1 MIPACSKS
9 FCPTARFPKDGD
21 ESNVTNC
28 FPAVGLAIFFN
39 FVVDTE
45 AALDLAVVF
54 GAAFG
59 FVPVEADA
67 LVGLGFVVD
76 DDVVLVII
84 VVALSVVPLDG
95 AELVVVACV
104 SVAFFV
110 VAFVVVSLC
119 ACMSWCRCSVPSRQS
134 VAVPRCH
141 CRRVTLSSLCRPW

>member
-1 MIPACSKS
+1 VRPPPLPLSGHTVTPFTILDDRHCS
-9 FCPTARFPKDGD
+9 AA
-21 ESNVTNC
+21 
-28 FPAVGLAIFFN
+28 AVY
-39 FVVDTE
+39 VD
-45 AALDLAVVF
+45 
-54 GAAFG
+54 
-59 FVPVEADA
+59 
-67 LVGLGFVVD
+67 VVD